1 MQKNT
6 LPDQCWK
13 TFAPKIAQAQ
23 FAQIHTGWTP
33 LLISYVAYN
42 HIHRRK
48 KLQILVLLLF
58 SFWLLPSI
66 IFVGVIFEVHQNLPP
81 TKKKRTLEIKILLY
95 LKIFLK
101 NSTNSNFTY
110 QRILLWTMNYIKYLV
125 IFLVQSFS
133 GNERFF
139 LVSWFLNEIN
149 EYY

>member
-13 TFAPKIAQAQ
+13 TFAPKIAQVQ

-48 KLQILVLLLF
+48 KLQILVRLLF

-81 TKKKRTLEIKILLY
+81 TKKIELLKSKYYIWIFFKKILETKILLT
-95 LKIFLK
+95 KGSCCERWI
-101 NSTNSNFTY
+101 TSNIWWSSLFSP
-110 QRILLWTMNYIKYLV
+110 LV
-125 IFLVQSFS
+125 AMK
-133 GNERFF
+133 GFF
-139 LVSWFLNEIN
+139 LFLGFWMK
-149 EYY
+149 